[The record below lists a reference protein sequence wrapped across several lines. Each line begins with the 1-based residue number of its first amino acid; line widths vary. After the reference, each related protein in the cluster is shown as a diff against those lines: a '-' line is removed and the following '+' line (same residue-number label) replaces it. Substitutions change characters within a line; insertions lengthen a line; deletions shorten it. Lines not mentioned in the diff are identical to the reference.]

1 MRGETFRPPELSEK
15 EKLKKVQDELN
26 RGESV
31 AFREKKEEDFDFANG
46 TDPGLSEE
54 KTGVFTKPALKADQ
68 PDISGILE
76 GLDKA
81 AEMSVAEKAEEKEWN
96 QAIKAAKDKI
106 AAEETGLRGK
116 IKNTLK
122 ADEEARK
129 AAEEQRWLDK
139 EEAAKRKL
147 SMEAHSQAQS
157 EEAEWNAAIAK
168 AKKRDE
174 NQSAIGR
181 LMKRLGFG
189 KNK

>member
-1 MRGETFRPPELSEK
+1 MRGESFRPQEMLSEK
-15 EKLKKVQDELN
+15 EKLKKVQAELN
-26 RGESV
+26 MATSV
-31 AFREKKEEDFDFANG
+31 AEDKEEAEFAQG
-46 TDPGLSEE
+46 TNPGF
-54 KTGVFTKPALKADQ
+54 KTDQ

-81 AEMSVAEKAEEKEWN
+81 AQMSAAEKSEEMEWN

-106 AAEETGLRGK
+106 AAAESTAQTAAPAKGSGVDLRGK
-116 IKNTLK
+116 IKETLQ

-129 AAEEQRWLDK
+129 TAEEQRWLDK

-147 SMEAHSQAQS
+147 SMEAHKQTQS